1 MFLRLPLPFLASL
14 FISLSCAVLVAPG
27 YAQTSTGAAVTVN
40 GVQIPQS
47 IIEEGVKANVARGQV
62 DTPELRKAVIDNL
75 INRELLSQAALKDG
89 LDKTPEARQQLN
101 QFRQNLMA
109 EMILLNYQTKHPVT
123 DSEVKA
129 EYDRQIAALKKNSS
143 SLVQY
148 KLSIIGVVSDS
159 DANAVL
165 SSLKKG
171 ASFEKLAREKS
182 IDETKSQGG
191 ALGWVLLSQISP
203 ALADAITKL
212 PKDGVITAPIKTP
225 SAQYIIKVDDKRPFI
240 PPTLAESQAQIK
252 NALIQEKF
260 RQYVFELRT
269 AAKITP

>member
-1 MFLRLPLPFLASL
+1 
-14 FISLSCAVLVAPG
+14 
-27 YAQTSTGAAVTVN
+27 
-40 GVQIPQS
+40 
-47 IIEEGVKANVARGQV
+47 
-62 DTPELRKAVIDNL
+62 
-75 INRELLSQAALKDG
+75 
-89 LDKTPEARQQLN
+89 
-101 QFRQNLMA
+101 
-109 EMILLNYQTKHPVT
+109 
-123 DSEVKA
+123 
-129 EYDRQIAALKKNSS
+129 
-143 SLVQY
+143 
-148 KLSIIGVVSDS
+148 VVSDS

-225 SAQYIIKVDDKRPFI
+225 SAQYIVKVDDKRPFI

-260 RQYVFELRT
+260 RQYVSELRA